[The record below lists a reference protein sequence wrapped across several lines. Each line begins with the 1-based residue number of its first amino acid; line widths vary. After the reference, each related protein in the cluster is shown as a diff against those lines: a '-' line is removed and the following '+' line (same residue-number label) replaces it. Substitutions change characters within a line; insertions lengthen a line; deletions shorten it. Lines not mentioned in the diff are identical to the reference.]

1 MINGVILQRIETLE
15 QVLQELRSLG
25 PVQVRHLEEDW
36 RIRRAVERDLQVAV
50 EIVVDVCQRL
60 IALGGDGPASTGADA
75 VRRCV
80 EMEVL
85 SSAEPY
91 RRMVQFRNFIV
102 HRYDQ
107 VDVSVLADVLC
118 HRLPDFERFRNEVL
132 AYVAR

>member
-1 MINGVILQRIETLE
+1 MLNGVILQRLETLD
-15 QVLQELRSLG
+15 QVLRELRSLG
-25 PVQVRHLEEDW
+25 PVQARHLEEDW
-36 RIRRAVERDLQVAV
+36 RVRRAVERDLQVAV

-60 IALGGDGPASTGADA
+60 IALDGQAPVSTGADS

-80 EMEVL
+80 EMGVL

-107 VDVSVLADVLC
+107 VDISVLVDVLC
-118 HRLPDFERFRNEVL
+118 HRLPDFDRFRDEVL